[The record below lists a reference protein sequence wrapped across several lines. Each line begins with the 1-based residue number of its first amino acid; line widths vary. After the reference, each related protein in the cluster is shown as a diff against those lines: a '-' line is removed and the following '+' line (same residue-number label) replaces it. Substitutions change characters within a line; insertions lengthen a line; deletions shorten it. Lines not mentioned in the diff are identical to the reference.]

1 MRGPIYP
8 PKDGPAQQFLDVMLR
23 NELYRHQ
30 QYLQAPSNARL
41 MELADFLIQL
51 GWPVKYID
59 LPNPDLDQAVPLVR
73 VYYIGEYSLAS
84 MTGEA

>member
-1 MRGPIYP
+1 MPGPIYLHN
-8 PKDGPAQQFLDVMLR
+8 DSPAKRFLDVMLR

-30 QYLQAPSNARL
+30 QYLQVPGNAR
-41 MELADFLIQL
+41 MTELANFLIQL

-59 LPNPDLDQAVPLVR
+59 LPNPNQDPAVPLVR